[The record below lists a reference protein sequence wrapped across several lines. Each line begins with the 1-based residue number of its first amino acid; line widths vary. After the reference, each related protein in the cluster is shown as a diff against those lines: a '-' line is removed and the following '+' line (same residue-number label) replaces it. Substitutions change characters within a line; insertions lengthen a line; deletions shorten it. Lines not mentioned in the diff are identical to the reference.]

1 VARRITVCKKKRE
14 RERETGTN
22 YAQHSIL
29 KTLNILLHS
38 QNLYDEA
45 YLYRLLD
52 FYLTN
57 IRTPHLI
64 SKQISVKT
72 Q

>member
-1 VARRITVCKKKRE
+1 MPNTL
-14 RERETGTN
+14 
-22 YAQHSIL
+22 L
-29 KTLNILLHS
+29 KTLNILLLG